1 MFTRRSSFLHIRIVC
16 SKCRKYIVLRC
27 GNMIWLILFL
37 PAVIVWA
44 CVLFIHVKSGK
55 SNHQYHE
62 PLIFYSQRV
71 SPFRVE
77 HSKNNYKDDIEKA
90 IENDSFFYSHIY
102 LHTLFYYLHTLCLV
116 KIIIRRKSLRIKV
129 SLISLVDQISHLHLL
144 IRLHFLQVE

>member
-1 MFTRRSSFLHIRIVC
+1 MAHSL
-16 SKCRKYIVLRC
+16 
-27 GNMIWLILFL
+27 L

-102 LHTLFYYLHTLCLV
+102 LLAYSILLFAYP
-116 KIIIRRKSLRIKV
+116 
-129 SLISLVDQISHLHLL
+129 LL
-144 IRLHFLQVE
+144 SKDNNPQEIPTD

>member
-1 MFTRRSSFLHIRIVC
+1 
-16 SKCRKYIVLRC
+16 
-27 GNMIWLILFL
+27 MIWLILFL

-77 HSKNNYKDDIEKA
+77 HSKNNYKDDIRKKLSKMIA
-90 IENDSFFYSHIY
+90 FFYSHIY

-116 KIIIRRKSLRIKV
+116 KDNNPQGNPYGLKFHLFRWWIKFHTY
-129 SLISLVDQISHLHLL
+129 I
-144 IRLHFLQVE
+144 F

>member
-1 MFTRRSSFLHIRIVC
+1 
-16 SKCRKYIVLRC
+16 
-27 GNMIWLILFL
+27 MIWLILFL

-77 HSKNNYKDDIEKA
+77 HSKNNYKDDIEKSYR
-90 IENDSFFYSHIY
+90 NDSFF
-102 LHTLFYYLHTLCLV
+102 LFT
-116 KIIIRRKSLRIKV
+116 
-129 SLISLVDQISHLHLL
+129 HLL
-144 IRLHFLQVE
+144 TYSILLFAYPLLSKR

>member
-1 MFTRRSSFLHIRIVC
+1 
-16 SKCRKYIVLRC
+16 
-27 GNMIWLILFL
+27 MIWLILFL

-90 IENDSFFYSHIY
+90 IENDSFS
-102 LHTLFYYLHTLCLV
+102 LFT
-116 KIIIRRKSLRIKV
+116 
-129 SLISLVDQISHLHLL
+129 HLL
-144 IRLHFLQVE
+144 AYSILLFAYPLLSKDNNPQEIPTD

>member
-1 MFTRRSSFLHIRIVC
+1 MAHSL
-16 SKCRKYIVLRC
+16 
-27 GNMIWLILFL
+27 L

-90 IENDSFFYSHIY
+90 IENDSFFYSHITC

>member
-90 IENDSFFYSHIY
+90 IENDSFFYSHY

>member
-90 IENDSFFYSHIY
+90 IENDSFFLFTHY

>member
-1 MFTRRSSFLHIRIVC
+1 MAHSL
-16 SKCRKYIVLRC
+16 
-27 GNMIWLILFL
+27 L

-44 CVLFIHVKSGK
+44 CVLCIHVKSGK

-77 HSKNNYKDDIEKA
+77 HSKNNYKDEIEKA
-90 IENDSFFYSHIY
+90 IENDSFFYLRY

-129 SLISLVDQISHLHLL
+129 HLFRWWINFTPTSFDAFTSYKLNNF
-144 IRLHFLQVE
+144 ICFFL

>member
-1 MFTRRSSFLHIRIVC
+1 MKLARPLLKNIHYFCKTLQSKHAIPSSLFTTPIVNNIFYQILFLFTRRSSFLHIRIVC

-77 HSKNNYKDDIEKA
+77 HSK
-90 IENDSFFYSHIY
+90 
-102 LHTLFYYLHTLCLV
+102 
-116 KIIIRRKSLRIKV
+116 IITKTT
-129 SLISLVDQISHLHLL
+129 
-144 IRLHFLQVE
+144 

>member
-1 MFTRRSSFLHIRIVC
+1 
-16 SKCRKYIVLRC
+16 
-27 GNMIWLILFL
+27 MIWLILFL

-90 IENDSFFYSHIY
+90 IENDSFFYSDTCILY
-102 LHTLFYYLHTLCLV
+102 FTICIPFA
-116 KIIIRRKSLRIKV
+116 
-129 SLISLVDQISHLHLL
+129 
-144 IRLHFLQVE
+144 

>member
-1 MFTRRSSFLHIRIVC
+1 MLQSKHAIPSSLFTTTIVNNIFLPNIIFLFTRRSSFLHIRIVC

-37 PAVIVWA
+37 PAVIVWT

-77 HSKNNYKDDIEKA
+77 HSKNNYKDDIEK
-90 IENDSFFYSHIY
+90 SY
-102 LHTLFYYLHTLCLV
+102 
-116 KIIIRRKSLRIKV
+116 RK
-129 SLISLVDQISHLHLL
+129 
-144 IRLHFLQVE
+144 